1 MNFQGLLGGI
11 GQALS
16 NPKFRLLWWT
26 NTVNSTG
33 RWQYKFAVS
42 WYTWETTK
50 SPALLGIVAFAD
62 TVPLVFMTVI
72 AGAWT
77 DRYSTMLIMRMCQ
90 SIMVAAGIL
99 ISVFALTESLNI
111 IYIIVLSFVI
121 GAAEA
126 VTVPARLSVVH
137 QLVPKDHL
145 SSAIALGSASFN
157 LARFIGPALA
167 GIIIQVMGVAM
178 TIVIATGMFLLF
190 YFGLLALGP
199 GEKVQNEGSLR
210 SSILKDL
217 VGGFSYVLSHA
228 GITFLVFV
236 LSLTALLIRPFIDLL
251 AGVSDQVFGEDVAG
265 FSILLSAT
273 ALGALLGGL
282 WLARRGRTEGLTSV
296 FTWCL
301 IVSAAAQFLLVLSPT
316 IWIGAVMAFLT
327 GMFVVSG
334 SIASQALIQNSVAPE
349 VRGRVIS
356 ITAVLAWGV
365 PAVGALAMGWIAEYI
380 GLRMTLGSAA
390 VLSALLWL
398 WARGAGRRYAGQL
411 ESRGSL

>member
-1 MNFQGLLGGI
+1 MNIQGLLGGI

-77 DRYSTMLIMRMCQ
+77 DRHSTMLIMRMCQ

-99 ISVFALTESLNI
+99 ISVFALTGSLNI

-137 QLVPKDHL
+137 QLVPKEHL

-167 GIIIQVMGVAM
+167 GIIIQVMGVPM

-265 FSILLSAT
+265 FSILVGNSARCPFRRT
-273 ALGALLGGL
+273 MARAPWPDRGPHQSFYLVPNCLCRRSGSSRGIAYYLD
-282 WLARRGRTEGLTSV
+282 RRGHGLLHRYVCCFRIDRVTGFDPEFSRA
-296 FTWCL
+296 W
-301 IVSAAAQFLLVLSPT
+301 SA
-316 IWIGAVMAFLT
+316 
-327 GMFVVSG
+327 
-334 SIASQALIQNSVAPE
+334 
-349 VRGRVIS
+349 
-356 ITAVLAWGV
+356 
-365 PAVGALAMGWIAEYI
+365 
-380 GLRMTLGSAA
+380 
-390 VLSALLWL
+390 
-398 WARGAGRRYAGQL
+398 GAGH
-411 ESRGSL
+411 

>member
-1 MNFQGLLGGI
+1 MNFKNLLGGI
-11 GQALS
+11 EQALS
-16 NPKFRLLWWT
+16 YPKYRLLWWT

-42 WYTWETTK
+42 WFTWETTK

-77 DRYSTMLIMRMCQ
+77 DRHGCMLIMRISQ
-90 SIMVAAGIL
+90 SIMVAAGVL
-99 ISVFALTESLNI
+99 ISIFGLTGSLNI
-111 IYIIVLSFVI
+111 IYIIVLSFII
-121 GAAEA
+121 GTAEA
-126 VTVPARLSVVH
+126 VTVPARLSIVH
-137 QLVPKDHL
+137 QLVPRNHL
-145 SSAIALGSASFN
+145 SSAIALSSASFN
-157 LARFIGPALA
+157 LARFVGPAVA
-167 GIIIQVMGVAM
+167 GFFIHVWGVPM
-178 TIVIATGMFLLF
+178 TISIATGMFVIF

-199 GEKVQNEGSLR
+199 GEKIQNEGPPPNN
-210 SSILKDL
+210 ILKDL
-217 VGGFSYVLSHA
+217 MDGFLYVFSHA

-236 LSLTALLIRPFIDLL
+236 LSLTALLIRPYIDLL
-251 AGVSDQVFGEDVAG
+251 AGVSDEVFDQGVMG

-282 WLARRGRTEGLTSV
+282 WLARRGRTEGLTSL
-296 FTWCL
+296 FNWCL
-301 IVSAAAQFLLVLSPT
+301 IVSAAAQLLLVLSPT
-316 IWIGAVMAFLT
+316 IWIGAAMAFVT

-356 ITAVLAWGV
+356 ITAVLAWGL
-365 PAVGALAMGWIAEYI
+365 PAVGALAMGWIAEFL
-380 GLRMTLGSAA
+380 GLRMTLSTAA

-398 WARGAGRRYAGQL
+398 WARGAGRRHAEQL
-411 ESRGSL
+411 ESGGNT

>member
-137 QLVPKDHL
+137 QLVSPRITSRQLLHWARPHSILQGL
-145 SSAIALGSASFN
+145 S
-157 LARFIGPALA
+157 GPLWLE
-167 GIIIQVMGVAM
+167 
-178 TIVIATGMFLLF
+178 LLF
-190 YFGLLALGP
+190 RLW
-199 GEKVQNEGSLR
+199 
-210 SSILKDL
+210 
-217 VGGFSYVLSHA
+217 
-228 GITFLVFV
+228 
-236 LSLTALLIRPFIDLL
+236 
-251 AGVSDQVFGEDVAG
+251 VS
-265 FSILLSAT
+265 
-273 ALGALLGGL
+273 
-282 WLARRGRTEGLTSV
+282 R
-296 FTWCL
+296 
-301 IVSAAAQFLLVLSPT
+301 
-316 IWIGAVMAFLT
+316 
-327 GMFVVSG
+327 
-334 SIASQALIQNSVAPE
+334 
-349 VRGRVIS
+349 
-356 ITAVLAWGV
+356 
-365 PAVGALAMGWIAEYI
+365 
-380 GLRMTLGSAA
+380 
-390 VLSALLWL
+390 
-398 WARGAGRRYAGQL
+398 
-411 ESRGSL
+411 

>member
-1 MNFQGLLGGI
+1 MNFRGLFGGI
-11 GQALS
+11 GQALA
-16 NPKFRLLWWT
+16 NPKFRLLWST
-26 NTVNSTG
+26 NTVNSIG

-50 SPALLGIVAFAD
+50 SPALLGFVAFAD

-77 DRYSTMLIMRMCQ
+77 DRYSTMLIMRMSQ

-99 ISVFALTESLNI
+99 ISIFALTGSLNI

-137 QLVPKDHL
+137 QLVPRDQL

-157 LARFIGPALA
+157 LARFIGPAMA
-167 GIIIQVMGVAM
+167 GIVIQVFDVPM
-178 TIVIATGMFLLF
+178 TIAIATGMFLVF

-199 GEKVQNEGSLR
+199 EENVQNESPLPN
-210 SSILKDL
+210 SILKDL
-217 VGGFSYVLSHA
+217 MAGFSYVLSHP

-236 LSLTALLIRPFIDLL
+236 LSLTALLIRPYIDLL

-398 WARGAGRRYAGQL
+398 WARGAGRCYAGQL
-411 ESRGSL
+411 ESGGRV

>member
-77 DRYSTMLIMRMCQ
+77 DRYSTMLIMRICQ

-167 GIIIQVMGVAM
+167 GIIIQVMGVPM

-190 YFGLLALGP
+190 YCGLLALGP

-210 SSILKDL
+210 FSILKDL

-282 WLARRGRTEGLTSV
+282 WLARRGRTEGLTSL

-301 IVSAAAQFLLVLSPT
+301 IVSAAAQALLVISPT
-316 IWIGAVMAFLT
+316 IWIGAVMAFFT

-398 WARGAGRRYAGQL
+398 WARGAGRRYAAQL
-411 ESRGSL
+411 ESGGSV

>member
-42 WYTWETTK
+42 WYTWETTN

-99 ISVFALTESLNI
+99 ISIFALTGSLNI

-126 VTVPARLSVVH
+126 VTLPARLSVVH

-157 LARFIGPALA
+157 LARFIGPTSY
-167 GIIIQVMGVAM
+167 Q
-178 TIVIATGMFLLF
+178 
-190 YFGLLALGP
+190 YP
-199 GEKVQNEGSLR
+199 KR
-210 SSILKDL
+210 S
-217 VGGFSYVLSHA
+217 
-228 GITFLVFV
+228 
-236 LSLTALLIRPFIDLL
+236 
-251 AGVSDQVFGEDVAG
+251 
-265 FSILLSAT
+265 
-273 ALGALLGGL
+273 
-282 WLARRGRTEGLTSV
+282 
-296 FTWCL
+296 C
-301 IVSAAAQFLLVLSPT
+301 
-316 IWIGAVMAFLT
+316 
-327 GMFVVSG
+327 
-334 SIASQALIQNSVAPE
+334 
-349 VRGRVIS
+349 GRV
-356 ITAVLAWGV
+356 
-365 PAVGALAMGWIAEYI
+365 
-380 GLRMTLGSAA
+380 
-390 VLSALLWL
+390 
-398 WARGAGRRYAGQL
+398 
-411 ESRGSL
+411 

>member
-1 MNFQGLLGGI
+1 MNFQNLLGGI

-42 WYTWETTK
+42 WFTWETTN

-62 TVPLVFMTVI
+62 TIPMVFMTLI

-77 DRYSTMLIMRMCQ
+77 DRYGSMMIMRMCQ
-90 SIMVAAGIL
+90 SIMIAAGVL
-99 ISVFALTESLNI
+99 ISIFALTGSLNI
-111 IYIIVLSFVI
+111 LYIIVLSFII
-121 GAAEA
+121 GGAEA
-126 VTVPARLSVVH
+126 VTVPARLSIVH
-137 QLVPKDHL
+137 YLVPKNQL
-145 SSAIALGSASFN
+145 SSAVALSSASFN
-157 LARFIGPALA
+157 LARFVGPAMA
-167 GIIIQVMGVAM
+167 GFFIAIFGVPV
-178 TIVIATGMFLLF
+178 TIAIATGMFIIF
-190 YFGLLALGP
+190 YFGLLVLGSGGKIQKDGLP
-199 GEKVQNEGSLR
+199 QTN
-210 SSILKDL
+210 ILQDL
-217 VGGFSYVLSHA
+217 MGGFHYVFSHA
-228 GITFLVFV
+228 GITFLVIV
-236 LSLTALLIRPFIDLL
+236 LSLTALLIRPYIDLL
-251 AGVSDQVFGEDVAG
+251 AGVSDQVFGQDVAG

-282 WLARRGRTEGLTSV
+282 WLARRGRTEGLTNL

-316 IWIGAVMAFLT
+316 IWIGAAMAFFT

-365 PAVGALAMGWIAEYI
+365 PAVGALAMGWIAEFL
-380 GLRMTLGSAA
+380 GLAMTLGLAA
-390 VLSALLWL
+390 ALSALLWI
-398 WARGAGRRYAGQL
+398 WARSAGLRHAEQL
-411 ESRGSL
+411 ESGGNA